1 MLGFALYN
9 NQETK
14 DKQKGNVFSKLSRLI
29 TLTVV
34 EGGGISD
41 PENNIKLRLAVEKA
55 KRFNL
60 PKYNIDR
67 AIEKGIGPDGLQ
79 LKALIFEAFAPGGIS
94 LIILATSDNVN
105 RTLSEIR
112 NVVESHGG
120 KMGNKGSVMYLF
132 KKCGLVTFKVG
143 EARYQTVPGDAR
155 YSTVPGETEEEAVLS
170 FADKIGAFDI
180 DEDEKYFYVY
190 LPYESLRKVKEYL
203 GGLRADSVEVDY
215 KPNSLVEIS
224 DEKLVKKIL
233 DFIEALDNLDD
244 VQRVFANDKIH

>member
-1 MLGFALYN
+1 MSGHSKWSKIKREK
-9 NQETK
+9 ETK

-29 TLTVV
+29 TLAVV

-60 PKYNIDR
+60 PKYNIER

-79 LKALIFEAFAPGGIS
+79 LKELIFEAFAPGGIS

-132 KKCGLVTFKVG
+132 KKCGLVTFKMG
-143 EARYQTVPGDAR
+143 EARYNTVPG
-155 YSTVPGETEEEAVLS
+155 VTEEEAVLS

-203 GGLRADSVEVDY
+203 GGLRVDSVEVDY

-244 VQRVFANDKIH
+244 VQRVFANATPLSK

>member
-1 MLGFALYN
+1 MSGHSKWSKIKREK
-9 NQETK
+9 ETK
-14 DKQKGNVFSKLSRLI
+14 DKQKGNIFSKLSRLI
-29 TLTVV
+29 TLAVV
-34 EGGGISD
+34 EGGSISA
-41 PENNIKLRLAVEKA
+41 PENNIRLRLAVEKA
-55 KRFNL
+55 KRLNL
-60 PKYNIDR
+60 PKENIER
-67 AIEKGIGPDGLQ
+67 AIEKGSGPHGLQ
-79 LKALIFEAFAPGGIS
+79 LKELIFEAFAPGGIS

-132 KKCGLVTFKVG
+132 KKCGLITFKVG
-143 EARYQTVPGDAR
+143 E
-155 YSTVPGETEEEAVLS
+155 TEEKVVLG

-190 LPYESLRKVKEYL
+190 IPYESLSKVKEYL

-224 DEKLVKKIL
+224 DEKLIKKIL